1 MKTKKLYTEP
11 EMRTIV
17 MLMPTALLAGSGADA
32 GVSPSGTNWG
42 EEIED

>member
-17 MLMPTALLAGSGADA
+17 MVMPIALLAGSGATG
-32 GVSPSGTNWG
+32 GVDPSGENWT
-42 EEIED
+42 DDN

>member
-17 MLMPTALLAGSGADA
+17 MLMPTALLAGSGADG
-32 GVSPSGTNWG
+32 GVNPSGTNWG